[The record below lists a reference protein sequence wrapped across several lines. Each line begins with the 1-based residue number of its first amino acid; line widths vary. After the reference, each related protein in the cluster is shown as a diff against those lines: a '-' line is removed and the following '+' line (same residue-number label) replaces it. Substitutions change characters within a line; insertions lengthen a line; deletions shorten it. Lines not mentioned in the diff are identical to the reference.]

1 MLFGSNYEWIAT
13 ACEWEWLESN
23 AEPINTARP
32 QPAASLAVWYGSMP
46 ESNGKTNW
54 TAILHRK
61 GEPIWDGA
69 CITIDRS
76 EYPERVRYE
85 ADRMRHLIGE
95 LEQEPDI
102 LAYDADKHSGY
113 VKPAA
118 HLTIPGALEWDGDNG
133 THSADGESRGHGEH
147 KTASYQPNYQR
158 MYHMAVMSLIAVGE
172 AAGVR
177 GEDQLNGSLEIIVA
191 IEKLKDRRKKAQA
204 LLECSQGDMRQAD
217 KIMARQRVEL
227 ANTEQSRRSFFD
239 LSQDLEKRLA
249 ERDALLRS
257 KSGDLIQYA
266 ARLLGAPLRELN
278 GLIDEGARMTR
289 PRVEAAVDFADSHM
303 KDVAVQIRHIADALS
318 AIAKPAKQKTC
329 IECES
334 EYCHGVCVE
343 RGDEHY
349 DRDQAQKG
357 GCDE

>member
-1 MLFGSNYEWIAT
+1 MSVNEQMVSVPRHSIEFARDCLVICQDQAFQS
-13 ACEWEWLESN
+13 CECESCRECGLMPDQCTGTDCAKTCQCTTCEHCMN
-23 AEPINTARP
+23 KDSID
-32 QPAASLAVWYGSMP
+32 SLS
-46 ESNGKTNW
+46 
-54 TAILHRK
+54 AILAQR
-61 GEPIWDGA
+61 
-69 CITIDRS
+69 
-76 EYPERVRYE
+76 
-85 ADRMRHLIGE
+85 
-95 LEQEPDI
+95 Q
-102 LAYDADKHSGY
+102 
-113 VKPAA
+113 PAA

-133 THSADGESRGHGEH
+133 THGADGESRVHGEH